1 MCWKLSSGLPD
12 TSFQELLKFL
22 SLLLPGKAD
31 SILCSLYKFEKFIAE
46 ITVICDD
53 VIFIHCQRC
62 KKSLKNIASVENDD
76 HTHNEEDMLRNNQFF
91 VYCPIETLFSRFF
104 NIEKNQRNVINFMAK
119 YPEKDDMHDL
129 HDSDR
134 YKKIMSDTLCLPGAE
149 ESLIPIKTV
158 QLNLDGI
165 DMATSAAHS
174 GLPLMLTINELPPKS
189 RRNGILTPFFFMQTV
204 ACNFDEEM
212 LAPFIEDMNRL
223 YRCGFQWTAPDETL
237 QITQGIPHCQCMD
250 SMMKYKMMNVK
261 SPSGYSSCTLCKIEG
276 CYIYKGKGGSIGFSI
291 QLNQNGSILRFDAA
305 VDASVRKL
313 RLDNAN
319 EIILSV
325 RRPQFIER
333 GPRPATKSS
342 WRGHEWEE
350 FFWAFLF
357 LLLANNGKVISKKAD
372 LTRDER

>member
-91 VYCPIETLFSRFF
+91 VYCPIEALFSRFF
-104 NIEKNQRNVINFMAK
+104 NIEKNQRNVINFMAQ

-134 YKKIMSDTLCLPGAE
+134 YKEIMSDTLYLPGAE

-174 GLPLMLTINELPPKS
+174 GLPLMVTINELPPKS
-189 RRNGILTPFFFMQTV
+189 RRNGHGAMV
-204 ACNFDEEM
+204 
-212 LAPFIEDMNRL
+212 
-223 YRCGFQWTAPDETL
+223 
-237 QITQGIPHCQCMD
+237 
-250 SMMKYKMMNVK
+250 
-261 SPSGYSSCTLCKIEG
+261 
-276 CYIYKGKGGSIGFSI
+276 
-291 QLNQNGSILRFDAA
+291 
-305 VDASVRKL
+305 
-313 RLDNAN
+313 
-319 EIILSV
+319 
-325 RRPQFIER
+325 
-333 GPRPATKSS
+333 
-342 WRGHEWEE
+342 
-350 FFWAFLF
+350 F
-357 LLLANNGKVISKKAD
+357 LLHSFSCRQWLAILMKKC
-372 LTRDER
+372 LHHSLRI